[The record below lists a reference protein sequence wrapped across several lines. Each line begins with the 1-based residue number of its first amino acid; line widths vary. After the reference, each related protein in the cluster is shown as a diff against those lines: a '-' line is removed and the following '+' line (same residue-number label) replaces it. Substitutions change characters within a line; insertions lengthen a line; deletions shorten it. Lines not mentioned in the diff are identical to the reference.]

1 MIKVLKLTSIT
12 IFLVFILTGCTH
24 KIDMVPN
31 VEKVTDNVFNIEKR
45 NYNVA
50 YILKSYEQDKYV
62 VTPGGGGDK
71 IGYTPYDDTELAF
84 RTILSKVFNKVYK
97 LEFNDS
103 KFVKEKDIRLIFT
116 YNLKTNSSSESMF
129 TWPPT
134 KFTISLNCK
143 AVSKDGSKVW
153 EDTIYD
159 EGSATFSEFK
169 SNFSLAA
176 QRASEK
182 VFTQLLQKIN
192 NNKKF

>member
-1 MIKVLKLTSIT
+1 MTKILKFFCLIVL
-12 IFLVFILTGCTH
+12 FAFILTGCTH

-31 VEKVTDNVFNIEKR
+31 VEKVTDNVLDVKKR

-50 YILKSYEQDKYV
+50 YILKSYDQNKYV
-62 VTPGGGGDK
+62 VTAGGGGDK
-71 IGYTPYDDTELAF
+71 IGYTPYDDTELVF
-84 RTILSKVFNKVYK
+84 RTILSKIFAKVYK
-97 LEFNDS
+97 IEFNDS
-103 KFVKEKDIRLIFT
+103 KLINEKDIRFIFT

-143 AVSKDGSKVW
+143 AVSKDGINVW
-153 EDTIYD
+153 EDTVYD
-159 EGSATFSEFK
+159 EGNATFNEFK

-192 NNKKF
+192 NNEKF